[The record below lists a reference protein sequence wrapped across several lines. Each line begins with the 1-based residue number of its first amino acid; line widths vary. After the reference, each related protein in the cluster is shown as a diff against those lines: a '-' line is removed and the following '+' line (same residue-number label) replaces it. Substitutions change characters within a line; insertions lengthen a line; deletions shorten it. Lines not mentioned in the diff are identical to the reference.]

1 MGKPIVAIVG
11 RPNVGKSTLFNIF
24 ANSRISIVEDTPG
37 VTRDRLYA
45 EGDWLDNQFMMVDT
59 GGIEI
64 MNSDAIAVSIR
75 QQAEIAIK
83 EADVILF
90 VCDARSGIVQEDADV
105 ARILRKSG
113 KPIVLAVNKADSPKQ
128 ELNVYEFY
136 NLGLGEPFPISAAN
150 HLGIGD
156 LLDAVVAKFP
166 QNKAG
171 VFDNDEDQ
179 IKVALIGRPNV
190 GKSSIFN
197 SLVGQERSIVSDVA
211 GTTRDAID
219 TPVVRN
225 GQKYLFIDTAGMRR
239 KGKID
244 EPIEKYS
251 IIRSLRAVDR
261 SDVVLMVIDA
271 VDGVT
276 EQDKKIA
283 GYAHEAGKGI
293 VIVVNK
299 WDAYE
304 KDENSTLRYTETL
317 RKELIFMQYA
327 PVVYVSALTKQR
339 IHRLPEVINYVA
351 EQNAM
356 RVATS
361 VLNQVIADAVAI
373 NPPPTEKGQRLKILY
388 ATQVKI
394 KPPTFVIFVNEPEI
408 MHFSYQRYLEN
419 KLREA
424 FGFEGTPL
432 SMIIRGK
439 KKTNRGWIN
448 GCNDVCIMVCRWFC
462 VWLSTF
468 GAVAG

>member
-45 EGDWLDNQFMMVDT
+45 DTEWLDNEFMMVDT

-64 MNSDAIAVSIR
+64 MNTDKIAVSIR
-75 QQAEIAIK
+75 QQAQIAIA

-90 VCDARSGIVQEDADV
+90 VCDARAGITHEDAKV
-105 ARILRKSG
+105 AKMLRQSK
-113 KPIVLAVNKADSPKQ
+113 KPIVLAINKADSPKQ
-128 ELNVYEFY
+128 EMEIFEFY
-136 NLGLGEPFPISAAN
+136 NLGIGEPIPVSAAN
-150 HLGIGD
+150 HLGLGD
-156 LLDAVVAKFP
+156 LLDAVVEKFP
-166 QNKAG
+166 ETSAYGEDGNE
-171 VFDNDEDQ
+171 DE

-197 SLVGQERSIVSDVA
+197 TLVGEERSIVSDVA

-219 TPVVRN
+219 TPVIRE
-225 GQKYLFIDTAGMRR
+225 GQKFLFIDTAGMRR
-239 KGKID
+239 KARID

-271 VDGVT
+271 IDGVT

-293 VIVVNK
+293 VLVVNK
-299 WDAYE
+299 WDLYD
-304 KDENSTLRYTETL
+304 KDNTSTLRYTENL
-317 RKELIFMQYA
+317 RRELVFMQYA
-327 PVVYVSALTKQR
+327 PVVFVSAMTKQR
-339 IHRLPEVINYVA
+339 IHRLPEVIHYVA

-356 RVATS
+356 RISTS
-361 VLNQVIADAVAI
+361 VLNQVVEDAIAI

-432 SMIIRGK
+432 QMIIRGK
-439 KKTNRGWIN
+439 NEEE
-448 GCNDVCIMVCRWFC
+448 
-462 VWLSTF
+462 
-468 GAVAG
+468 

>member
-45 EGDWLDNQFMMVDT
+45 DTEWLDNEFMMVDT

-64 MNSDAIAVSIR
+64 MNTDKIAVSIR
-75 QQAEIAIK
+75 QQAQIAIA

-90 VCDARSGIVQEDADV
+90 VCDARAGITHEDAEV
-105 ARILRKSG
+105 AKMLRQSK
-113 KPIVLAVNKADSPKQ
+113 KPIVLAINKADSPKQ
-128 ELNVYEFY
+128 EMEIFEFY
-136 NLGLGEPFPISAAN
+136 NLGIGEPIPVSAAN
-150 HLGIGD
+150 HLGLGD
-156 LLDAVVAKFP
+156 LLDAVVEKFP
-166 QNKAG
+166 ETSAYGEDGNE
-171 VFDNDEDQ
+171 DE

-197 SLVGQERSIVSDVA
+197 TLVGEERSIVSDVA

-219 TPVVRN
+219 TPVIRE
-225 GQKYLFIDTAGMRR
+225 GQKFLFIDTAGMRR
-239 KGKID
+239 KARID

-251 IIRSLRAVDR
+251 IICSLRAVDR

-271 VDGVT
+271 IDGVT

-293 VIVVNK
+293 VLVVNK
-299 WDAYE
+299 WDLYD
-304 KDENSTLRYTETL
+304 KDNTSTLRYTENL
-317 RKELIFMQYA
+317 RRELVFMQYA
-327 PVVYVSALTKQR
+327 PVVFVSAMTKQR
-339 IHRLPEVINYVA
+339 IHRLPEVIHYVA

-356 RVATS
+356 RISTS
-361 VLNQVIADAVAI
+361 VLNQVVEDAIAI

-432 SMIIRGK
+432 QMIIRGK
-439 KKTNRGWIN
+439 NEEE
-448 GCNDVCIMVCRWFC
+448 
-462 VWLSTF
+462 
-468 GAVAG
+468 

>member
-1 MGKPIVAIVG
+1 MSKPIVAIVG

-24 ANSRISIVEDTPG
+24 ANSRISIVEDIPG

-105 ARILRKSG
+105 AKILRKSG

-156 LLDAVVAKFP
+156 LLDAVVTKFP
-166 QNKAG
+166 ENKAG
-171 VFDNDEDQ
+171 MYDNDEDQ

-361 VLNQVIADAVAI
+361 VLNQVIADAVAV
-373 NPPPTEKGQRLKILY
+373 NPPPTDKGQRLKILY

-439 KKTNRGWIN
+439 KE
-448 GCNDVCIMVCRWFC
+448 DE
-462 VWLSTF
+462 
-468 GAVAG
+468 

>member
-1 MGKPIVAIVG
+1 MGRPIVAIVG

-45 EGDWLDNQFMMVDT
+45 DTEWLDNEFMMVDT

-64 MNSDAIAVSIR
+64 MNTDKIAVSIR
-75 QQAEIAIK
+75 QQAQIAIA

-90 VCDARSGIVQEDADV
+90 VCDARAGITHEDAEV
-105 ARILRKSG
+105 AKMLRQSK
-113 KPIVLAVNKADSPKQ
+113 KPIVLAINKADSPKQ
-128 ELNVYEFY
+128 EMEIFEFY
-136 NLGLGEPFPISAAN
+136 NLGIGEPIPVSAAN
-150 HLGIGD
+150 HLGLGD
-156 LLDAVVAKFP
+156 LLDAVVEKFP
-166 QNKAG
+166 ETSAYGEDGNE
-171 VFDNDEDQ
+171 DE

-197 SLVGQERSIVSDVA
+197 TLVGEERSIVSDVA

-219 TPVVRN
+219 TPVIRE
-225 GQKYLFIDTAGMRR
+225 GQKFLFIDTAGMRR
-239 KGKID
+239 KARID

-271 VDGVT
+271 IDGIT

-293 VIVVNK
+293 VLVVNK
-299 WDAYE
+299 WDLYD
-304 KDENSTLRYTETL
+304 KDNTSTLRYTENL
-317 RKELIFMQYA
+317 RRELVFMQYA
-327 PVVYVSALTKQR
+327 PVVFVSAMTKQR
-339 IHRLPEVINYVA
+339 IHRLPEVIHYVA

-356 RVATS
+356 RISTS
-361 VLNQVIADAVAI
+361 VLNQVVEDAIAI

-432 SMIIRGK
+432 QMIIRGK
-439 KKTNRGWIN
+439 NEEE
-448 GCNDVCIMVCRWFC
+448 
-462 VWLSTF
+462 
-468 GAVAG
+468 

>member
-166 QNKAG
+166 QNNAG

-439 KKTNRGWIN
+439 KE
-448 GCNDVCIMVCRWFC
+448 DE
-462 VWLSTF
+462 
-468 GAVAG
+468 

>member
-45 EGDWLDNQFMMVDT
+45 DTEWLDNEFMMVDT

-64 MNSDAIAVSIR
+64 MNTDKIAVSIR
-75 QQAEIAIK
+75 QQAQIAIA

-90 VCDARSGIVQEDADV
+90 VCDARAGITHEDAEV
-105 ARILRKSG
+105 AKMLRQSK
-113 KPIVLAVNKADSPKQ
+113 KPIVLAINKADSPKQ
-128 ELNVYEFY
+128 EREIFEFY
-136 NLGLGEPFPISAAN
+136 NLGIGEPIPVSAAN
-150 HLGIGD
+150 HLGLGD
-156 LLDAVVAKFP
+156 LLDAVVEKFP
-166 QNKAG
+166 ETSAYGEDGNE
-171 VFDNDEDQ
+171 DE

-197 SLVGQERSIVSDVA
+197 TLVGEERSIVSDVA

-219 TPVVRN
+219 TPVIRE
-225 GQKYLFIDTAGMRR
+225 GQKFLFIDTAGMRR
-239 KGKID
+239 KARID

-271 VDGVT
+271 IDGVT

-293 VIVVNK
+293 VLVVNK
-299 WDAYE
+299 WDLYD
-304 KDENSTLRYTETL
+304 KDNTSTLRYTENL
-317 RKELIFMQYA
+317 RRELVFMQYA
-327 PVVYVSALTKQR
+327 PVVFVSAMTKQR
-339 IHRLPEVINYVA
+339 IHRLPEVIHYVA

-356 RVATS
+356 RISTS
-361 VLNQVIADAVAI
+361 VLNQVVEDAIAI

-432 SMIIRGK
+432 QMIIRGK
-439 KKTNRGWIN
+439 NEEE
-448 GCNDVCIMVCRWFC
+448 
-462 VWLSTF
+462 
-468 GAVAG
+468 

>member
-45 EGDWLDNQFMMVDT
+45 DTEWLDNEFMMVDT

-64 MNSDAIAVSIR
+64 MNTDKIAVSIR
-75 QQAEIAIK
+75 QQAQIAIA

-90 VCDARSGIVQEDADV
+90 VCDARAGITHEDAEV
-105 ARILRKSG
+105 AKMLRQSE
-113 KPIVLAVNKADSPKQ
+113 KPIVLAINKADSPKQ
-128 ELNVYEFY
+128 EMEIFEFY
-136 NLGLGEPFPISAAN
+136 NLGIGEPIPVSAAN
-150 HLGIGD
+150 HLGLGD
-156 LLDAVVAKFP
+156 LLDAVVEKFP
-166 QNKAG
+166 ETSAYGEDGNE
-171 VFDNDEDQ
+171 DE

-197 SLVGQERSIVSDVA
+197 TLVGEERSIVSDVA

-219 TPVVRN
+219 TPVIRE
-225 GQKYLFIDTAGMRR
+225 GQKFLFIDTAGMRR
-239 KGKID
+239 KARID

-271 VDGVT
+271 IDGVT

-293 VIVVNK
+293 VLVVNK
-299 WDAYE
+299 WDLYD
-304 KDENSTLRYTETL
+304 KDNTSTLRYTENL
-317 RKELIFMQYA
+317 RRELVFMQYA
-327 PVVYVSALTKQR
+327 PVVFVSAMTKQR
-339 IHRLPEVINYVA
+339 IHRLPEVIHYVA

-356 RVATS
+356 RISTS
-361 VLNQVIADAVAI
+361 VLNQVVEDAIAI

-432 SMIIRGK
+432 QMIIRGK
-439 KKTNRGWIN
+439 NEEE
-448 GCNDVCIMVCRWFC
+448 
-462 VWLSTF
+462 
-468 GAVAG
+468 

>member
-45 EGDWLDNQFMMVDT
+45 DTEWLDNEFMMVDT

-64 MNSDAIAVSIR
+64 MNTDKIAVSIR
-75 QQAEIAIK
+75 QQAQIAIA

-90 VCDARSGIVQEDADV
+90 VCDARAGITHEDAEV
-105 ARILRKSG
+105 AKMLRQSK
-113 KPIVLAVNKADSPKQ
+113 KPIVLAINKADSPKQ
-128 ELNVYEFY
+128 EMEIFEFY
-136 NLGLGEPFPISAAN
+136 NLGIGEPIPVSAAN
-150 HLGIGD
+150 HLGLGD
-156 LLDAVVAKFP
+156 LLDAVVEKFP
-166 QNKAG
+166 ETSAYGEDGNE
-171 VFDNDEDQ
+171 DE

-197 SLVGQERSIVSDVA
+197 TLVGEERSIVSDVA

-219 TPVVRN
+219 TPVIRE
-225 GQKYLFIDTAGMRR
+225 GQKFLFIDTAGMRR
-239 KGKID
+239 KAHID

-271 VDGVT
+271 IDGIT

-293 VIVVNK
+293 VLVVNK
-299 WDAYE
+299 WDLYD
-304 KDENSTLRYTETL
+304 KDNTSTLRYTENL
-317 RKELIFMQYA
+317 RRELVFMQYA
-327 PVVYVSALTKQR
+327 PVVFVSAMTKQR
-339 IHRLPEVINYVA
+339 IHRLPEVIHYVA

-356 RVATS
+356 RISTS
-361 VLNQVIADAVAI
+361 VLNQVVEDAIAI

-432 SMIIRGK
+432 QMIIRGK
-439 KKTNRGWIN
+439 NEEE
-448 GCNDVCIMVCRWFC
+448 
-462 VWLSTF
+462 
-468 GAVAG
+468 

>member
-1 MGKPIVAIVG
+1 MSKPIVAIVG

-90 VCDARSGIVQEDADV
+90 VCDARSGIVQEDSDV
-105 ARILRKSG
+105 AKILRKSG

-166 QNKAG
+166 KNKAG
-171 VFDNDEDQ
+171 MFDNDEDQ

-197 SLVGQERSIVSDVA
+197 TLVGQERSIVSEVA

-299 WDAYE
+299 WDIYE
-304 KDENSTLRYTETL
+304 KDENSTLRYTENL

-327 PVVYVSALTKQR
+327 PVVFVSALTKQR

-361 VLNQVIADAVAI
+361 VLNQVIADAVAV
-373 NPPPTEKGQRLKILY
+373 NPPPTDKGQRLKILY

-432 SMIIRGK
+432 TMIIRGK
-439 KKTNRGWIN
+439 KE
-448 GCNDVCIMVCRWFC
+448 DE
-462 VWLSTF
+462 
-468 GAVAG
+468 

>member
-45 EGDWLDNQFMMVDT
+45 DTEWLDNEFMMVDT

-64 MNSDAIAVSIR
+64 MNTDKIAVSIR
-75 QQAEIAIK
+75 QQAQIAIA

-90 VCDARSGIVQEDADV
+90 VCDARAGITHEDAEV
-105 ARILRKSG
+105 AKMLRQSK
-113 KPIVLAVNKADSPKQ
+113 KPIVLAINKADSPKQ
-128 ELNVYEFY
+128 EMEIFEFY
-136 NLGLGEPFPISAAN
+136 NLGIGEPIPVSAAN
-150 HLGIGD
+150 HLGLGD
-156 LLDAVVAKFP
+156 LLDAVVEKFP
-166 QNKAG
+166 ETSAYGEDGNE
-171 VFDNDEDQ
+171 DE

-197 SLVGQERSIVSDVA
+197 TLVGEERSIVSDVA

-219 TPVVRN
+219 TPVIRE
-225 GQKYLFIDTAGMRR
+225 GQKFLFIDTAGMRR
-239 KGKID
+239 KARID

-271 VDGVT
+271 IDGIT

-293 VIVVNK
+293 VLVVNK
-299 WDAYE
+299 WDLYD
-304 KDENSTLRYTETL
+304 KDNTSTLRYTENL
-317 RKELIFMQYA
+317 SRELVFMQYA
-327 PVVYVSALTKQR
+327 PVVFVSAMTKQR
-339 IHRLPEVINYVA
+339 IHRLPEVIHYVA

-356 RVATS
+356 RISTS
-361 VLNQVIADAVAI
+361 VLNQVVEDAIAI

-432 SMIIRGK
+432 QMIIRGK
-439 KKTNRGWIN
+439 NEEE
-448 GCNDVCIMVCRWFC
+448 
-462 VWLSTF
+462 
-468 GAVAG
+468 

>member
-45 EGDWLDNQFMMVDT
+45 DTEWLDNEFMMVDT
-59 GGIEI
+59 GGIDI
-64 MNSDAIAVSIR
+64 MNTDKIAVSIR
-75 QQAEIAIK
+75 QQAQIAIA

-90 VCDARSGIVQEDADV
+90 VCDARAGITHEDAEV
-105 ARILRKSG
+105 AKMLRQSK
-113 KPIVLAVNKADSPKQ
+113 KPIVLAINKADSPKQ
-128 ELNVYEFY
+128 EMEIFEFY
-136 NLGLGEPFPISAAN
+136 NLGIGEPIPVSAAN
-150 HLGIGD
+150 HLGLGD
-156 LLDAVVAKFP
+156 LLDAVVEKFP
-166 QNKAG
+166 ETSAYGEDGNE
-171 VFDNDEDQ
+171 DE

-197 SLVGQERSIVSDVA
+197 TLVGEERSIVSDVA

-219 TPVVRN
+219 TPVIRE
-225 GQKYLFIDTAGMRR
+225 GQKFLFIDTAGMRR
-239 KGKID
+239 KARID

-271 VDGVT
+271 IDGVT

-293 VIVVNK
+293 VLVVNK
-299 WDAYE
+299 WDLYD
-304 KDENSTLRYTETL
+304 KDNTSTLRYTENL
-317 RKELIFMQYA
+317 RRELVFMQYA
-327 PVVYVSALTKQR
+327 PVVFVSAMTKQR
-339 IHRLPEVINYVA
+339 IHRLPEVIHYVA

-356 RVATS
+356 RISTS
-361 VLNQVIADAVAI
+361 VLNQVVEDAIAI

-432 SMIIRGK
+432 QMIIRGK
-439 KKTNRGWIN
+439 NEEE
-448 GCNDVCIMVCRWFC
+448 
-462 VWLSTF
+462 
-468 GAVAG
+468 

>member
-45 EGDWLDNQFMMVDT
+45 DTEWLDNEFMMVDT

-64 MNSDAIAVSIR
+64 MNTDKIAVSIR
-75 QQAEIAIK
+75 QQAQIAIA

-90 VCDARSGIVQEDADV
+90 VCDARAGITHEDAEV
-105 ARILRKSG
+105 AKMLRQSK
-113 KPIVLAVNKADSPKQ
+113 KPIVLAINKADSPKQ
-128 ELNVYEFY
+128 EMEIFEFY
-136 NLGLGEPFPISAAN
+136 NLGIGEPIPVSAAN
-150 HLGIGD
+150 HLGLGD
-156 LLDAVVAKFP
+156 LLDAVVEKFP
-166 QNKAG
+166 ETSAYGEDGNE
-171 VFDNDEDQ
+171 DE
-179 IKVALIGRPNV
+179 IKLSLIGRPNV

-197 SLVGQERSIVSDVA
+197 TLVGEERSIVSDVA

-219 TPVVRN
+219 TPVIRE
-225 GQKYLFIDTAGMRR
+225 GQKFLFIDTAGMRR
-239 KGKID
+239 KARID

-271 VDGVT
+271 IDGVT

-293 VIVVNK
+293 VLVVNK
-299 WDAYE
+299 WDLYD
-304 KDENSTLRYTETL
+304 KDNTSTLRYTENL
-317 RKELIFMQYA
+317 RRELVFMQYA
-327 PVVYVSALTKQR
+327 PVVFVSAMTKQR
-339 IHRLPEVINYVA
+339 IHRLPEVIHYVA

-356 RVATS
+356 RISTS
-361 VLNQVIADAVAI
+361 VLNQVVEDAIAI

-432 SMIIRGK
+432 QMIIRGK
-439 KKTNRGWIN
+439 NEEE
-448 GCNDVCIMVCRWFC
+448 
-462 VWLSTF
+462 
-468 GAVAG
+468 

>member
-45 EGDWLDNQFMMVDT
+45 DTEWLDNEFMMVDT

-64 MNSDAIAVSIR
+64 MNTDKIAVSIR
-75 QQAEIAIK
+75 QQAQIAIA

-90 VCDARSGIVQEDADV
+90 VCDARAGITHEDAEV
-105 ARILRKSG
+105 AKMLRQSK
-113 KPIVLAVNKADSPKQ
+113 KPIVLAINKADSPKQ
-128 ELNVYEFY
+128 EMEIFEFY
-136 NLGLGEPFPISAAN
+136 NLGIGEPIPVSAAN
-150 HLGIGD
+150 HLGLGD
-156 LLDAVVAKFP
+156 LLDAVVEKFP
-166 QNKAG
+166 ETSAYGEDGNE
-171 VFDNDEDQ
+171 DE

-197 SLVGQERSIVSDVA
+197 TLVGEERSIVSDVA

-219 TPVVRN
+219 TPVIRE
-225 GQKYLFIDTAGMRR
+225 GQKFLFIDTAGMRR
-239 KGKID
+239 KARID

-271 VDGVT
+271 IDGIT

-293 VIVVNK
+293 VLVVNK
-299 WDAYE
+299 WDLYD
-304 KDENSTLRYTETL
+304 KDNTSTLRYTENL
-317 RKELIFMQYA
+317 RRELVFMQYA
-327 PVVYVSALTKQR
+327 PVVFVSAMTKQR
-339 IHRLPEVINYVA
+339 IHRLPEVIHYVA

-356 RVATS
+356 RISTS
-361 VLNQVIADAVAI
+361 VLNQVVEDAIAI

-394 KPPTFVIFVNEPEI
+394 KPPTFVILVNEPEI

-432 SMIIRGK
+432 QMIIRGK
-439 KKTNRGWIN
+439 NEEE
-448 GCNDVCIMVCRWFC
+448 
-462 VWLSTF
+462 
-468 GAVAG
+468 

>member
-11 RPNVGKSTLFNIF
+11 RPNVGMSTLFNIF

-45 EGDWLDNQFMMVDT
+45 DTEWLDNEFMMVDT

-64 MNSDAIAVSIR
+64 MNTDKIAVSIR
-75 QQAEIAIK
+75 QQAQIAIA

-90 VCDARSGIVQEDADV
+90 VCDARAGITHEDAEV
-105 ARILRKSG
+105 AKMLRQSK
-113 KPIVLAVNKADSPKQ
+113 KPIVLAINKADSPKQ
-128 ELNVYEFY
+128 EMEIFEFY
-136 NLGLGEPFPISAAN
+136 NLGIGEPIPVSAAN
-150 HLGIGD
+150 HLGLGD
-156 LLDAVVAKFP
+156 LLDAVVEKFP
-166 QNKAG
+166 ETSAYGEDGNE
-171 VFDNDEDQ
+171 DE

-197 SLVGQERSIVSDVA
+197 TLVGEERSIVSDVA

-219 TPVVRN
+219 TPVIRE
-225 GQKYLFIDTAGMRR
+225 GQKFLFIDTAGMRR
-239 KGKID
+239 KARID

-271 VDGVT
+271 IDGIT

-293 VIVVNK
+293 VLVVNK
-299 WDAYE
+299 WDLYD
-304 KDENSTLRYTETL
+304 KDNTSTLRYTENL
-317 RKELIFMQYA
+317 RRELVFMQYA
-327 PVVYVSALTKQR
+327 PVVFVSAMTKQR
-339 IHRLPEVINYVA
+339 IHRLPEVIHYVA

-356 RVATS
+356 RISTS
-361 VLNQVIADAVAI
+361 VLNQVVEDAIAI

-432 SMIIRGK
+432 QMIIRGK
-439 KKTNRGWIN
+439 NEEE
-448 GCNDVCIMVCRWFC
+448 
-462 VWLSTF
+462 
-468 GAVAG
+468 

>member
-45 EGDWLDNQFMMVDT
+45 DTEWLDNEFMMVDT

-64 MNSDAIAVSIR
+64 MNTDKIAVSIR
-75 QQAEIAIK
+75 QQAQIAIA

-90 VCDARSGIVQEDADV
+90 VCDARAGITHEDAEV
-105 ARILRKSG
+105 AKMLRQSK
-113 KPIVLAVNKADSPKQ
+113 KPIVLAINKADSPKQ
-128 ELNVYEFY
+128 EMEIFEFY
-136 NLGLGEPFPISAAN
+136 NLGIGEPIPVSAAN
-150 HLGIGD
+150 HLGLGD
-156 LLDAVVAKFP
+156 LLDAVVEKFP
-166 QNKAG
+166 ETSAYGEDGNE
-171 VFDNDEDQ
+171 DE

-197 SLVGQERSIVSDVA
+197 TLVGEERSIVSDVA

-219 TPVVRN
+219 TPVIRE
-225 GQKYLFIDTAGMRR
+225 GQKFLFIDTAGMRR
-239 KGKID
+239 KARID

-271 VDGVT
+271 IDGVT

-293 VIVVNK
+293 VLVVNK
-299 WDAYE
+299 WDLYD
-304 KDENSTLRYTETL
+304 KDNTSTLRYTENL
-317 RKELIFMQYA
+317 RRELVFMQYA
-327 PVVYVSALTKQR
+327 PVVFVSAMTKQR
-339 IHRLPEVINYVA
+339 IHRLPEVIHYVA

-356 RVATS
+356 RISTS
-361 VLNQVIADAVAI
+361 VLNQVVEDAIAI
-373 NPPPTEKGQRLKILY
+373 NPPPTEKGHRLKILY

-432 SMIIRGK
+432 QMIIRGK
-439 KKTNRGWIN
+439 NEEE
-448 GCNDVCIMVCRWFC
+448 
-462 VWLSTF
+462 
-468 GAVAG
+468 

>member
-45 EGDWLDNQFMMVDT
+45 DTEWLDNEFMMVDT

-64 MNSDAIAVSIR
+64 MNTDKIAVSIR
-75 QQAEIAIK
+75 QQAQIAIA

-90 VCDARSGIVQEDADV
+90 VCDARAGITHEDAEV
-105 ARILRKSG
+105 AKMLRQSK
-113 KPIVLAVNKADSPKQ
+113 KPIVLAINKADSPKQ
-128 ELNVYEFY
+128 EMEIFEFY
-136 NLGLGEPFPISAAN
+136 NLGIGEPIPVSAAN
-150 HLGIGD
+150 HLGLGD
-156 LLDAVVAKFP
+156 LLDAVVEKFP
-166 QNKAG
+166 ETSAYGEDGNE
-171 VFDNDEDQ
+171 DE

-197 SLVGQERSIVSDVA
+197 TLVGEERSIVSDVA

-219 TPVVRN
+219 TPVIRE
-225 GQKYLFIDTAGMRR
+225 GQKFLFIDTAGMRR
-239 KGKID
+239 KARID

-271 VDGVT
+271 IDGVT

-293 VIVVNK
+293 VLVVNK
-299 WDAYE
+299 WDLYD
-304 KDENSTLRYTETL
+304 KDNTSTLRYTENL
-317 RKELIFMQYA
+317 RRELVFMQYA
-327 PVVYVSALTKQR
+327 PVVFVSAMTKQR
-339 IHRLPEVINYVA
+339 IHRLPEVIHYVA

-356 RVATS
+356 RISTS
-361 VLNQVIADAVAI
+361 VLNQVVEDAIAI

-394 KPPTFVIFVNEPEI
+394 KPPTFVIFINEPEI

-432 SMIIRGK
+432 QMIIRGK
-439 KKTNRGWIN
+439 NEEE
-448 GCNDVCIMVCRWFC
+448 
-462 VWLSTF
+462 
-468 GAVAG
+468 

>member
-136 NLGLGEPFPISAAN
+136 NLGLREPFPISAAN

-439 KKTNRGWIN
+439 KE
-448 GCNDVCIMVCRWFC
+448 DE
-462 VWLSTF
+462 
-468 GAVAG
+468 

>member
-45 EGDWLDNQFMMVDT
+45 DTEWLDNEFMMVDT

-64 MNSDAIAVSIR
+64 MNTDKIAVSIR
-75 QQAEIAIK
+75 QQAQIAIA

-90 VCDARSGIVQEDADV
+90 VCDARAGITHEDAEV
-105 ARILRKSG
+105 AKMLRQSK
-113 KPIVLAVNKADSPKQ
+113 KPIVLAINKADSPKQ
-128 ELNVYEFY
+128 EMEIFEFY
-136 NLGLGEPFPISAAN
+136 NLGIGEPIPVSAAN
-150 HLGIGD
+150 HLGLGD
-156 LLDAVVAKFP
+156 LLDAVVEKFP
-166 QNKAG
+166 ETSAYGEDGNE
-171 VFDNDEDQ
+171 DE

-197 SLVGQERSIVSDVA
+197 TLVGEERSIVSDVA

-219 TPVVRN
+219 TPVIRE
-225 GQKYLFIDTAGMRR
+225 GQKFLFIDTAGMRR
-239 KGKID
+239 KARID

-271 VDGVT
+271 IDGIT

-293 VIVVNK
+293 VLVVNK
-299 WDAYE
+299 WDLYD
-304 KDENSTLRYTETL
+304 KDNTSTLRYTENL
-317 RKELIFMQYA
+317 RRELVFMQYA
-327 PVVYVSALTKQR
+327 PVVFVSAMTKQR
-339 IHRLPEVINYVA
+339 IHRLPEVIHYVA

-356 RVATS
+356 RISTS
-361 VLNQVIADAVAI
+361 VLNQVVEDAIAI
-373 NPPPTEKGQRLKILY
+373 NPPPTKKGQRLKILY

-432 SMIIRGK
+432 QMIIRGK
-439 KKTNRGWIN
+439 NEEE
-448 GCNDVCIMVCRWFC
+448 
-462 VWLSTF
+462 
-468 GAVAG
+468 

>member
-37 VTRDRLYA
+37 VTRDRLYTDT
-45 EGDWLDNQFMMVDT
+45 EWLDNEFMMVDT

-64 MNSDAIAVSIR
+64 MNTDKIAVSIR
-75 QQAEIAIK
+75 QQAQIAIA

-90 VCDARSGIVQEDADV
+90 VCDARAGITHEDAEV
-105 ARILRKSG
+105 AKMLRQSK
-113 KPIVLAVNKADSPKQ
+113 KPIVLAINKADSPKQ
-128 ELNVYEFY
+128 EMEIFEFY
-136 NLGLGEPFPISAAN
+136 NLGIGEPIPVSAAN
-150 HLGIGD
+150 HLGLGD
-156 LLDAVVAKFP
+156 LLDAVVEKFP
-166 QNKAG
+166 ETSAYGEDGNE
-171 VFDNDEDQ
+171 DE

-197 SLVGQERSIVSDVA
+197 TLVGEERSIVSDVA

-219 TPVVRN
+219 TPVIRE
-225 GQKYLFIDTAGMRR
+225 GQKFLFIDTAGMRR
-239 KGKID
+239 KARID

-271 VDGVT
+271 IDGVT

-293 VIVVNK
+293 VLVVNK
-299 WDAYE
+299 WDLYD
-304 KDENSTLRYTETL
+304 KDNTSTLRYTENL
-317 RKELIFMQYA
+317 RRELVFMQYA
-327 PVVYVSALTKQR
+327 PVVFVSAMTKQR
-339 IHRLPEVINYVA
+339 IHRLPEVIHYVA

-356 RVATS
+356 RISTS
-361 VLNQVIADAVAI
+361 VLNQVVEDAIAI

-432 SMIIRGK
+432 QMIIRGK
-439 KKTNRGWIN
+439 NEEE
-448 GCNDVCIMVCRWFC
+448 
-462 VWLSTF
+462 
-468 GAVAG
+468 

>member
-45 EGDWLDNQFMMVDT
+45 DTEWLDNEFMMVDT

-64 MNSDAIAVSIR
+64 MNTDKIAVSIR
-75 QQAEIAIK
+75 QQAQIAIA

-90 VCDARSGIVQEDADV
+90 VCDARAGITHEDAEV
-105 ARILRKSG
+105 AKMLRQSK
-113 KPIVLAVNKADSPKQ
+113 KPIVLAINKADSPKQ
-128 ELNVYEFY
+128 EMEIFEFY
-136 NLGLGEPFPISAAN
+136 NLGIGEPIPVSAAN
-150 HLGIGD
+150 HLGLGD
-156 LLDAVVAKFP
+156 LLDAVVEKFP
-166 QNKAG
+166 ETSAYGEDGNE
-171 VFDNDEDQ
+171 DE

-197 SLVGQERSIVSDVA
+197 TLVGEERSIVSDVA

-219 TPVVRN
+219 TPVIRE
-225 GQKYLFIDTAGMRR
+225 GQKFLFIDTAGMRR
-239 KGKID
+239 KARID

-271 VDGVT
+271 IDGVT

-293 VIVVNK
+293 VLVVNK
-299 WDAYE
+299 WDLYD
-304 KDENSTLRYTETL
+304 KDNTSTLRYTENL
-317 RKELIFMQYA
+317 RRELVFMQYA
-327 PVVYVSALTKQR
+327 PVVFVSAMTKQR
-339 IHRLPEVINYVA
+339 IHRLPEVIHYVA

-356 RVATS
+356 RISTS
-361 VLNQVIADAVAI
+361 VLNQVVEDAIAI

-419 KLREA
+419 KLLEA

-432 SMIIRGK
+432 QMIIRGK
-439 KKTNRGWIN
+439 NEEE
-448 GCNDVCIMVCRWFC
+448 
-462 VWLSTF
+462 
-468 GAVAG
+468 

>member
-45 EGDWLDNQFMMVDT
+45 DTEWLDNEFMMVDT

-64 MNSDAIAVSIR
+64 MNTDKIAVSIR
-75 QQAEIAIK
+75 QQAQIAIA

-90 VCDARSGIVQEDADV
+90 VCDARAGITHEDAEV
-105 ARILRKSG
+105 AKMLRQSK
-113 KPIVLAVNKADSPKQ
+113 KPIVLAINKADSPKQ
-128 ELNVYEFY
+128 EMEIFEFY
-136 NLGLGEPFPISAAN
+136 NLGIGEPIPVSAAN
-150 HLGIGD
+150 HLGLGD
-156 LLDAVVAKFP
+156 LLDAVVEKFP
-166 QNKAG
+166 ETSAYGEDGNE
-171 VFDNDEDQ
+171 DE

-197 SLVGQERSIVSDVA
+197 TLVGEERSIVSDVA

-219 TPVVRN
+219 TPVIRE
-225 GQKYLFIDTAGMRR
+225 GQKFLFIDTAGMRR
-239 KGKID
+239 KARID

-271 VDGVT
+271 IDGIT

-293 VIVVNK
+293 VLVVNK
-299 WDAYE
+299 WDLYD
-304 KDENSTLRYTETL
+304 KDNTSTLRYTENL
-317 RKELIFMQYA
+317 RRELVFMQYA
-327 PVVYVSALTKQR
+327 PVVFVSAMTKQR
-339 IHRLPEVINYVA
+339 IHRLPEVIHYVA

-356 RVATS
+356 RISTS
-361 VLNQVIADAVAI
+361 VLNQVVEDAIAI

-419 KLREA
+419 KLRKA

-432 SMIIRGK
+432 QMIIRGK
-439 KKTNRGWIN
+439 NEEE
-448 GCNDVCIMVCRWFC
+448 
-462 VWLSTF
+462 
-468 GAVAG
+468 

>member
-327 PVVYVSALTKQR
+327 PVVYVSALAKQR

-439 KKTNRGWIN
+439 KE
-448 GCNDVCIMVCRWFC
+448 DE
-462 VWLSTF
+462 
-468 GAVAG
+468 

>member
-24 ANSRISIVEDTPG
+24 ANSRISIVEDTLG

-45 EGDWLDNQFMMVDT
+45 DTEWLDNEFMMVDT
-59 GGIEI
+59 GGIEF
-64 MNSDAIAVSIR
+64 MNTDKIAVSIR
-75 QQAEIAIK
+75 QQAQIAIA

-90 VCDARSGIVQEDADV
+90 VCDARAGITHEDAEV
-105 ARILRKSG
+105 AKMLRQSK
-113 KPIVLAVNKADSPKQ
+113 KPIVLAINKADSPKQ
-128 ELNVYEFY
+128 EMEIFEFY
-136 NLGLGEPFPISAAN
+136 NLGIGEPIPVSAAN
-150 HLGIGD
+150 HLGLGD
-156 LLDAVVAKFP
+156 LLDAVVEKFP
-166 QNKAG
+166 ETSAYGEDGNE
-171 VFDNDEDQ
+171 DE

-197 SLVGQERSIVSDVA
+197 TLVGEERSIVSDVA

-219 TPVVRN
+219 TPVIRE
-225 GQKYLFIDTAGMRR
+225 GQKFLFIDTAGMRR
-239 KGKID
+239 KARID

-271 VDGVT
+271 IDGVT

-293 VIVVNK
+293 VLVVNK
-299 WDAYE
+299 WDLYD
-304 KDENSTLRYTETL
+304 KDNTSTLRYTENL
-317 RKELIFMQYA
+317 RRELVFMQYA
-327 PVVYVSALTKQR
+327 PVVFVSAMTKQR
-339 IHRLPEVINYVA
+339 IHRLPEVIHYVA

-356 RVATS
+356 RISTS
-361 VLNQVIADAVAI
+361 VLNQVVEDAIAI

-432 SMIIRGK
+432 QMIIRGK
-439 KKTNRGWIN
+439 NEEE
-448 GCNDVCIMVCRWFC
+448 
-462 VWLSTF
+462 
-468 GAVAG
+468 

>member
-45 EGDWLDNQFMMVDT
+45 DTEWLDNELMMVDT

-64 MNSDAIAVSIR
+64 MNTDKIAVSIR
-75 QQAEIAIK
+75 QQAQIAIA

-90 VCDARSGIVQEDADV
+90 VCDARAGITHEDAEV
-105 ARILRKSG
+105 AKMLRQSK
-113 KPIVLAVNKADSPKQ
+113 KPIVLAINKADSPKQ
-128 ELNVYEFY
+128 EMEIFEFY
-136 NLGLGEPFPISAAN
+136 NLGIGEPIPVSAAN
-150 HLGIGD
+150 HLGLGD
-156 LLDAVVAKFP
+156 LLDAVVEKFP
-166 QNKAG
+166 ETSAYGEDGNE
-171 VFDNDEDQ
+171 DE

-197 SLVGQERSIVSDVA
+197 TLVGEERSIVSDVA

-219 TPVVRN
+219 TPVIRE
-225 GQKYLFIDTAGMRR
+225 GQKFLFIDTAGMRR
-239 KGKID
+239 KARID

-271 VDGVT
+271 IDGVT

-293 VIVVNK
+293 VLVVNK
-299 WDAYE
+299 WDLYD
-304 KDENSTLRYTETL
+304 KDNTSTLRYTENL
-317 RKELIFMQYA
+317 RRELVFMQYA
-327 PVVYVSALTKQR
+327 PVVFVSAMTKQR
-339 IHRLPEVINYVA
+339 IHRLPEVIHYVA

-356 RVATS
+356 RISTS
-361 VLNQVIADAVAI
+361 VLNQVVEDAIAI

-432 SMIIRGK
+432 QMIIRGK
-439 KKTNRGWIN
+439 NEEE
-448 GCNDVCIMVCRWFC
+448 
-462 VWLSTF
+462 
-468 GAVAG
+468 

>member
-24 ANSRISIVEDTPG
+24 ANSRISIVEDTSG

-45 EGDWLDNQFMMVDT
+45 DTEWLDNEFMMVDT

-64 MNSDAIAVSIR
+64 MNTDKIAVSIR
-75 QQAEIAIK
+75 QQAQIAIA

-90 VCDARSGIVQEDADV
+90 VCDARAGITHEDAEV
-105 ARILRKSG
+105 AKMLRQSK
-113 KPIVLAVNKADSPKQ
+113 KPIVLAINKADSPKQ
-128 ELNVYEFY
+128 EMEIFEFY
-136 NLGLGEPFPISAAN
+136 NLGIGEPIPVSAAN
-150 HLGIGD
+150 HLGLGD
-156 LLDAVVAKFP
+156 LLDAVVEKFP
-166 QNKAG
+166 ETSAYGEDGNE
-171 VFDNDEDQ
+171 DE

-197 SLVGQERSIVSDVA
+197 TLVGEERSIVSDVA

-219 TPVVRN
+219 TPVIRE
-225 GQKYLFIDTAGMRR
+225 GQKFLFIDTAGMRR
-239 KGKID
+239 KARID

-271 VDGVT
+271 IDGVT

-293 VIVVNK
+293 VLVVNK
-299 WDAYE
+299 WDLYD
-304 KDENSTLRYTETL
+304 KDNTSTLRYTENL
-317 RKELIFMQYA
+317 RRELVFMQYA
-327 PVVYVSALTKQR
+327 PVVFVSAMTKQR
-339 IHRLPEVINYVA
+339 IHRLPEVIHYVA

-356 RVATS
+356 RISTS
-361 VLNQVIADAVAI
+361 VLNQVVEDAIAI

-432 SMIIRGK
+432 QMIIRGK
-439 KKTNRGWIN
+439 NEEE
-448 GCNDVCIMVCRWFC
+448 
-462 VWLSTF
+462 
-468 GAVAG
+468 